1 MTDTILGLTE
11 VTVFAACIIWACS
24 LAFVRNK
31 LGLWKGAAH
40 KRQIVILRLTAL
52 LVLACAVKISLN
64 IPPVPALA
72 MCVMLLSLN
81 SIIVSLLL
89 CFVNRTR

>member
-1 MTDTILGLTE
+1 MTDTVFCLTE

-31 LGLWKGAAH
+31 LGLWKGTAQ
-40 KRQIVILRLTAL
+40 KSQIMALRLTAL
-52 LVLACAVKISLN
+52 LVMACAVKISLS